1 MGITDLEGISVQ
13 KQLLGEQVFRRLGEA
28 IIDGTLPAGQR
39 VRDVELAAEM
49 HVSRMPVR
57 EALQRL
63 ERIGMVEMLPSRST
77 RVTEVTEEDVRASRE
92 HAGYQAG
99 IVAHMAVPRLG
110 DAERAAA
117 IRMVDAVVDALD
129 APAAASARRR
139 ELFSFL
145 SGMSGN
151 RLHHAH
157 LAEMELALER
167 NLQHLVPDEGEAA
180 AQLELYA
187 ALREAIAA
195 GDGDAAERIVRSLH
209 GIECG

>member
-1 MGITDLEGISVQ
+1 MGITGFDEISVQ

-28 IIDGTLPAGQR
+28 IIDGTLPPGQR
-39 VRDVELAAEM
+39 VRDLELAAEL

-77 RVTEVTEEDVRASRE
+77 RVTAVTEEDVRASRE

-99 IVAHMAVPRLG
+99 IVAHMAVPRL
-110 DAERAAA
+110 DPDQRALA
-117 IRMVDAVVDALD
+117 IRMVDAIVDALD
-129 APAAASARRR
+129 EPAAASRRRR
-139 ELFSFL
+139 ELFSAL
-145 SGMSGN
+145 SALSGN

-167 NLQHLVPDEGEAA
+167 NLQHFVPDASEAA
-180 AQLELYA
+180 EQLELYS